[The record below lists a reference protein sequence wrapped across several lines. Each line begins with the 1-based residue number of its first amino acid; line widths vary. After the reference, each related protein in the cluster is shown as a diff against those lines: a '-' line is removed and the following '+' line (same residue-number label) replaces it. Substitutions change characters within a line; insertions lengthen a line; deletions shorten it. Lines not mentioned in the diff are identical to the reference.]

1 MVEIRNNPYESLGRE
16 TQQARDRA
24 DEAVQS
30 LIAQIRKDKANAVQ
44 LAKLEPAALSEPSK
58 QALQTMLAEQMR
70 GQLPAAFA
78 TALANGNANDQMLG
92 GLLQRFA
99 NANDPNPQ
107 NRFGQATSP
116 DAARA
121 QATDQSTPQQALQWT
136 QFVQKVTHIPG
147 ALVRER
153 GGSAAPKGE
162 GTSLLEIMGS
172 RLSGAEGASL
182 RLPMLVERAPGDL
195 SPAQRLMLM
204 NATFGEGLADKL
216 MKLGVSDP
224 LQFVRAGALP
234 GDRSALAEALGMG
247 RGELLTLLMRAEL
260 LRVGPGRNGELGIRP
275 EFLLGLKEAGVAML
289 GTLGAL
295 RALTQEEL
303 TGIYKKL
310 REAMGGFGR
319 TSRGSRPVVKRD
331 LIHWARSAA
340 RRPSDIMLT
349 DREQMSGQL
358 GRGDASEL
366 VQAWYL
372 ENLFW
377 TELAAHKRI
386 ERDQQQ
392 RRDQQRQR
400 NPYEDAQLD
409 DNAVEPQQRDW
420 HEEVPTMTYDEHRHD
435 QLMCFWITDFN
446 AHSHNTG
453 IMRRMYVCID
463 PDSGAIIPQSIDAEY
478 VSTQ

>member
-1 MVEIRNNPYESLGRE
+1 MVEIRNNPFDAGMGRE
-16 TQQARDRA
+16 AQQARDRA
-24 DEAVQS
+24 DEAVQA
-30 LIAQIRKDKANAVQ
+30 LIAQIRKDKSSAIE
-44 LAKLEPAALSEPSK
+44 LAKLDLANVSAPARD
-58 QALQTMLAEQMR
+58 ALQQMLAEQMR
-70 GQLPAAFA
+70 GQLPSAFA
-78 TALANGNANDQMLG
+78 SALANGNASDQMLA
-92 GLLQRFA
+92 GLLQRFV
-99 NANDPNPQ
+99 NAADPNPQ
-107 NRFGQATSP
+107 NRFGQATTP

-121 QATDQSTPQQALQWT
+121 QVTDQSAPQQALQWT
-136 QFVQKVTHIPG
+136 QFVQKVTHIPQ

-162 GTSLLEIMGS
+162 GTTLLEIMGS

-182 RLPMLVERAPGDL
+182 RLPSLVERAPGDL
-195 SPAQRLMLM
+195 SPTQRLMLM
-204 NATFGEGLADKL
+204 KATFGEGLTEQ
-216 MKLGVSDP
+216 LGQLGITDP
-224 LQFVRAGALP
+224 LQLVRTGSLP
-234 GDRSALAEALGMG
+234 GDRAALAEALGMG

-295 RALTQEEL
+295 RALSQEEL

-310 REAMGGFGR
+310 REALGGFGGI
-319 TSRGSRPVVKRD
+319 SRGSRPIVKRD
-331 LIHWARSAA
+331 LLHWARAA
-340 RRPSDIMLT
+340 SRRPSDIMLT

-377 TELAAHKRI
+377 TELAAHKRV
-386 ERDQQQ
+386 ERDREQQ
-392 RRDQQRQR
+392 RRDRDRGQQQF
-400 NPYEDAQLD
+400 D
-409 DNAVEPQQRDW
+409 DDQNDDQPKQRDW
-420 HEEVPTMTYDEHRHD
+420 HDEVPAMKYDEHRQD
-435 QLMCFWITDFN
+435 RLMCFWITDFS
-446 AHSHNTG
+446 AHSHTSG
-453 IMRRMYVCID
+453 MMRRMYVCID